1 MSGAVTPIDLLTPD
15 PAEARSPDAPTD
27 STFTVSPGLG
37 DWLIRHRLTLAF
49 SCYQSS
55 QLFFAGVTPAGQVSF
70 SFQAFGKAMGLA
82 RRGDSLYLAALFQ
95 LWRIENILRPGE
107 ISSGMYD
114 AVFLPRV
121 GYTIGDL
128 DMHEIGVTFDNKPL
142 IVNTRYNCLC
152 TVDPVHAFRPVW
164 KPFFISEIAQGDRCH
179 LNGLAMDKG
188 RARYVTALGQSDV
201 ESGWKAAPDRGLLMD
216 VERNR
221 ILRDDLHMPH
231 SPRVEGGELFLL
243 ESGRGFLVRLDLKT
257 GEKTD
262 LCFLPGFIRGLSFH
276 GDFAFVTLSKPRKSD
291 IDRVPLEDELTRR
304 GIEPWCGVAIV
315 DLAAG
320 EIVEWIRFEGKIN
333 QFFDVL
339 PLPGVRCA
347 MLLGPLSGEMA
358 NAISFDLSALPR
370 TPPRKDAPTRR

>member
-1 MSGAVTPIDLLTPD
+1 MSDAVTPIDLLMPD
-15 PAEARSPDAPTD
+15 LEAEKSPDAPTD
-27 STFTVSPGLG
+27 STVRDSRGLG
-37 DWLIRHRLTLAF
+37 AWLTRHGVTLAV

-55 QLFFAGVTPAGQVSF
+55 QLFLIGATPTGKVSF

-82 RRGDSLYLAALFQ
+82 RKGNSLYLAAAFQ
-95 LWRIENILRPGE
+95 LWRMENILRPGE
-107 ISSGMYD
+107 ISSGTFD

-128 DMHEIGVTFDNKPL
+128 DMHEIGITFDNKPL

-152 TVDPVHAFRPVW
+152 TLDPVHAFRPVW

-188 RARYVTALGQSDV
+188 RARYVTALGQAD
-201 ESGWKAAPDRGLLMD
+201 EQAGWKAAPDRGLLMD

-221 ILRDDLHMPH
+221 ILRDDLYMPH
-231 SPRVEGGELFLL
+231 SPRIEGGQLYLL
-243 ESGRGFLVRLDLKT
+243 ESGRGFLVRIDLKT

-262 LCFLPGFIRGLSFH
+262 VCFLPGFARGLSFH
-276 GDFAFVTLSKPRKSD
+276 DGFAFVTLSRPRESD
-291 IDRVPLEDELTRR
+291 IDRVPLNDELVRR
-304 GIEPWCGVAIV
+304 GVEPWCGLAII

-320 EIVEWIRFEGKIN
+320 ETVEWVRFEGKIN
-333 QFFDVL
+333 QLFDVI
-339 PLPGVRCA
+339 PLTGIRCA

-358 NAISFDLSALPR
+358 NAISFDLSALPK
-370 TPPRKDAPTRR
+370 TPPRR